1 MTGRRQIY
9 FLFNN
14 HQVLSLSF
22 IVFTIFRLQ
31 MCQCIEKVVQLAIAT
46 FSKKTPQETAKKNL
60 DLLIAQT
67 NKLTNVDVGLEH
79 CSVFDSSP
87 PRDSRAAT
95 PAPVTY
101 IPVVENKHI
110 SMGIFVIREGQH
122 IPLHDHPNMHGVIKC
137 IAGKLNITSFSKL
150 VRITL
155 ADTFLVVIPDN
166 SSGQDCSN
174 SGEVQTLSKSAGED
188 KVRPTL
194 PCRERQHSH
203 D

>member
-1 MTGRRQIY
+1 M
-9 FLFNN
+9 
-14 HQVLSLSF
+14 SF
-22 IVFTIFRLQ
+22 IVYSIFRFP

-87 PRDSRAAT
+87 SRNREVNA
-95 PAPVTY
+95 APVTY
-101 IPVVENKHI
+101 IPVVENQHI
-110 SMGIFVIREGQH
+110 SMGIFVIREGQN

-150 VRITL
+150 VRL
-155 ADTFLVVIPDN
+155 DTRQSVIIFY
-166 SSGQDCSN
+166 
-174 SGEVQTLSKSAGED
+174 
-188 KVRPTL
+188 
-194 PCRERQHSH
+194 
-203 D
+203 

>member
-1 MTGRRQIY
+1 
-9 FLFNN
+9 
-14 HQVLSLSF
+14 
-22 IVFTIFRLQ
+22 

-67 NKLTNVDVGLEH
+67 NKLTNLDVGLEH
-79 CSVFDSSP
+79 CSVFHSSP
-87 PRDSRAAT
+87 PRDRVVTAAA
-95 PAPVTY
+95 APVTY
-101 IPVVENKHI
+101 IPVVENQHI
-110 SMGIFVIREGQH
+110 SMGIFVIREGQN

-150 VRITL
+150 VRIL
-155 ADTFLVVIPDN
+155 LVDSFFVILTDN

-194 PCRERQHSH
+194 PRRERQPS
-203 D
+203 DD

>member
-1 MTGRRQIY
+1 M
-9 FLFNN
+9 
-14 HQVLSLSF
+14 SF

-87 PRDSRAAT
+87 PRDRAVT

-101 IPVVENKHI
+101 IPVVENQHI
-110 SMGIFVIREGQH
+110 SMGIFVIREGQN

-137 IAGKLNITSFSKL
+137 IAGKLNVTSFSKL
-150 VRITL
+150 VRIDL
-155 ADTFLVVIPDN
+155 SDCCLVLLIILPPQDRMVATPERFRRSPNLLEKIKYGQLFPAEQSNTVTIDPDSVCCLLSPTN
-166 SSGQDCSN
+166 SN
-174 SGEVQTLSKSAGED
+174 VHK
-188 KVRPTL
+188 
-194 PCRERQHSH
+194 
-203 D
+203 

>member
-1 MTGRRQIY
+1 MTDWEKTN
-9 FLFNN
+9 FWLNN
-14 HQVLSLSF
+14 HQSF
-22 IVFTIFRLQ
+22 IIEFLLFTIFRLQ

-110 SMGIFVIREGQH
+110 SMGIFVIREGQS

-150 VRITL
+150 VRIL
-155 ADTFLVVIPDN
+155 LVDSFLVMIPDN

-194 PCRERQHSH
+194 PRRERQPS
-203 D
+203 DD